1 MMSSHRISARL
12 ILYTRFK
19 IQGKQLENVQK
30 QQFQFK
36 PTIEILPKTTS
47 AHFWSQLTQ
56 HWISQCRTKH
66 FFNLIFE
73 FEKNM
78 IFDNLNGIFVLL
90 TNDLP
95 RNKTKYLTL
104 QTLIYKLKSH

>member
-1 MMSSHRISARL
+1 
-12 ILYTRFK
+12 
-19 IQGKQLENVQK
+19 
-30 QQFQFK
+30 
-36 PTIEILPKTTS
+36 
-47 AHFWSQLTQ
+47 
-56 HWISQCRTKH
+56 
-66 FFNLIFE
+66 
-73 FEKNM
+73 M